1 MFDKKI
7 LYLGN
12 NSQETDTEVSLL
24 AQRQGT
30 KNHGLVDKED
40 FDPVE
45 FGLYHTS
52 LMDLPSG
59 AVIKI
64 AEKFSGVVMLDQPKE
79 LWSHW
84 KLLISTHR
92 LMRELDQLG
101 IIAEYKNNKNIQTD
115 DFFNE
120 FLQNNKSLC
129 IYPWIQKIAMG
140 DSMVLCARSY
150 TKVTAINELK
160 SWKNDPSYTNIRNTM
175 LNGDQLPNHCK
186 VCYDYESKG
195 IESYRQFETKEW
207 ISKLNITSLNDLDAI
222 SHPYFYEVRLNN
234 KCNLACRGCQ
244 PSFSSRIEE
253 EFQKFNI
260 QDPKPRRDIYS
271 SLDIID
277 KDTLSPD
284 VRVYLTG
291 GEPTVM
297 VPVYQFMQ
305 ECIDLGKTDFDFT
318 IGTNGAVI
326 SNKFLNL
333 ADHFENMNFSVSLD
347 GYGKVNDY
355 WRWGSDWDQVIAN
368 TKELQR
374 RGHTISIN
382 CVPGIYNVTNL
393 HLLLEFLDRELPF
406 AGIYLQINYNSAQS
420 AFTHPNSKLVVESME
435 KCKKTKF
442 YYTDGKSMKTTIDSL
457 YNYYSSDPAPN
468 IDSLKEFFAFN
479 DRLDQIRNVRLV
491 DYIPEL
497 EECRKY
503 IL

>member
-1 MFDKKI
+1 MFNKKI

-12 NSQETDTEVSLL
+12 NSQETDVQVSLL
-24 AQRQGT
+24 AQEQGT
-30 KNHGLVDKED
+30 KNQGLIHTEN

-52 LMDLPSG
+52 LVDLPAGSIVSM
-59 AVIKI
+59 AS
-64 AEKFSGVVMLDQPKE
+64 KFDCVVMLDQPRE
-79 LWSHW
+79 QWSHW

-92 LMRELDQLG
+92 LMRELDQLE
-101 IIAEYKNNKNIQTD
+101 IITEYKNNKNIQTD
-115 DFFNE
+115 DFFTD
-120 FLQNNKSLC
+120 FLQNNKSFC
-129 IYPWIQKIAMG
+129 IYPWIEKTAMD
-140 DSMVLCARSY
+140 DSMVLCARSRK
-150 TKVTAINELK
+150 KVTTVDSLK
-160 SWKNDPSYTNIRNTM
+160 DWKTDPSYTKIRETM
-175 LNGDQLPNHCK
+175 LRGEKLPDHCHA
-186 VCYDYESKG
+186 CYNYESKG

-207 ISKLNITSLNDLDAI
+207 VSKLNITKLSDLDKI
-222 SHPYFYEVRLNN
+222 THPYYYEVRLNN

-244 PSFSSRIEE
+244 PNFSSRIEE
-253 EFQKFNI
+253 EFIKFNI
-260 QDPKPRRDIYS
+260 PDPKPSRNIYS
-271 SLDIID
+271 SLDIIE
-277 KDTLSPD
+277 KDTLGPD

-305 ECIDLGKTDFDFT
+305 ECIDLGKTNFDFT
-318 IGTNGAVI
+318 IGTNAAVI
-326 SNKFLNL
+326 SNKFLKL
-333 ADHFENMNFSVSLD
+333 ADHFSNMHFSISID

-374 RGHTISIN
+374 RGHAISIN

-393 HLLLEFLDRELPF
+393 HLLLEFLDKEMPF
-406 AGIYLQINYNSAQS
+406 AGIYLQINYNPMQS
-420 AFTHPNSKLVVESME
+420 AFAHPNSKLVVESME
-435 KCKKTKF
+435 RCKQTRF

-457 YNYYSSDPAPN
+457 YDYYSADPGFNVQA
-468 IDSLKEFFAFN
+468 LKDFFEYN
-479 DRLDQIRNVRLV
+479 DKLDCIRNVRLA